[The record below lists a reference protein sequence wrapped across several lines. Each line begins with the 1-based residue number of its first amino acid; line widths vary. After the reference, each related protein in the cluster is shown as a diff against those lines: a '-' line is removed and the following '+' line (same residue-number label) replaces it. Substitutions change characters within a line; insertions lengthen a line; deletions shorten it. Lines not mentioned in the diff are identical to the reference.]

1 MVAAI
6 VVVLGRVGLSRPAPQ
21 TSDTHDDEVDGP
33 RAASTCQD
41 KAVEL
46 II

>member
-6 VVVLGRVGLSRPAPQ
+6 VVVLGRVVLRHATLTQGR
-21 TSDTHDDEVDGP
+21 HDDEVDGP

-41 KAVEL
+41 EAVEL